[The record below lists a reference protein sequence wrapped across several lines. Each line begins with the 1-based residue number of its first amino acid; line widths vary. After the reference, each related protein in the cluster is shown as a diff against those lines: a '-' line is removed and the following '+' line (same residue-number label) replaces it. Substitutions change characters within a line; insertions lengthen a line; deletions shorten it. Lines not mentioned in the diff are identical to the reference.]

1 MTMTTDTHLTHAG
14 HERPC
19 FCDTCLMPTILEL
32 LDQQAALLH
41 AALADRVY
49 TDGFE
54 RQLAENLI
62 IAIPAAQRGK
72 VLEQMLETDHLMP
85 RVMGVDCLLDEC
97 DPRSYEALAQMSR
110 ILLAEIH
117 AQDAAPRA
125 LEVLVVKEICE
136 TEKLIR
142 SGLAE
147 SAQ

>member
-1 MTMTTDTHLTHAG
+1 MTTVTHLTRAG

-19 FCDTCLMPTILEL
+19 FCDTCLLATLGEL

-41 AALADRVY
+41 AALTDRVY

-62 IAIPAAQRGK
+62 AAIPAAQRGNA
-72 VLEQMLETDHLMP
+72 LEHMLEFDHLMP
-85 RVMGVDCLLDEC
+85 RVMAVDCLLDEC
-97 DPRSYEALAQMSR
+97 DTRSYEALSQMSR

-125 LEVLVVKEICE
+125 LRVLVTKEICE
-136 TEKLIR
+136 LQELMR
-142 SGLAE
+142 SRPCA
-147 SAQ
+147 A